1 MMAYVYLLDMYKFIE
16 KRLADAS
23 EALGKTDGDS
33 PGKSLQ
39 QGRIDTLRQFQ
50 EFLKE
55 NFNSRLPRRIR
66 ETYFGKKA
74 D

>member
-1 MMAYVYLLDMYKFIE
+1 MAYVYLLDIYKYLE
-16 KRLADAS
+16 ERLADAS
-23 EALGKTDGDS
+23 EAMGKAHGDTL
-33 PGKSLQ
+33 GKSLQ

-55 NFNSRLPRRIR
+55 NFIPKLPQRIR
-66 ETYFGKKA
+66 ETYFGKN

>member
-1 MMAYVYLLDMYKFIE
+1 MAYVYLLDMYKFIA

-23 EALGKTDGDS
+23 EALEKADDDS
-33 PGKSLQ
+33 PEKSLQ

-55 NFNSRLPRRIR
+55 NFIPKLPRSIR
-66 ETYFGKKA
+66 ETYFGKK

>member
-1 MMAYVYLLDMYKFIE
+1 MAYVYLLDMYEFIA

-23 EALGKTDGDS
+23 EALEKAEDDS
-33 PGKSLQ
+33 PGISLH

-55 NFNSRLPRRIR
+55 NFIPKLPQRIR
-66 ETYFGKKA
+66 ETYFGKN